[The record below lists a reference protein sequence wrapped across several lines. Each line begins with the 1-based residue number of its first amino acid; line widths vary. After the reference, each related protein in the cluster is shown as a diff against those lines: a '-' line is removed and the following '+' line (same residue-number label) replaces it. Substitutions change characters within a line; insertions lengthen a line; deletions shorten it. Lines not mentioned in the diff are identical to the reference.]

1 MRTKLALFALILA
14 AILLFGC
21 AQQPTK
27 PTPTPTATPAATAKP
42 GKESIKIGFTISLS
56 GPGAG
61 AGTEQYRAYEAWK
74 EWVNSKGGIYVKEYN
89 KKLPVEFVYYDDA
102 TEPARAKSLYEKLIL
117 EDKVDLLLA
126 PWGTFIHLAIVP
138 VIEKYKIPVIGNTA
152 GVEQAKINELQT
164 TYEFFTYPTPKTSAM
179 AYTLFLENLGV
190 KKIALLYAQTDF
202 TVANAKW
209 NKEFIEDKKFADV
222 VVYEGYPLGS
232 TDLKGLLLKVK
243 EANPDAVVVHS
254 YPADAILVT
263 SQMKELDINPKVF
276 ILGVGGQILAFDQKF
291 DDKTKEGI
299 VALNTWHPDFYPEAS
314 ELYNLYIKKYGHN
327 PPSHAL
333 GLAWVSCI
341 TLQKAIERAGTLD
354 SVKIRDVLASET
366 FETPFGEVK
375 FENQVNNQALTV
387 FDQWQNGELKP
398 IFVFKGVYPNVE
410 LAKEFKTTKM
420 EYPKPN
426 WPK

>member
-1 MRTKLALFALILA
+1 M
-14 AILLFGC
+14 
-21 AQQPTK
+21 
-27 PTPTPTATPAATAKP
+27 
-42 GKESIKIGFTISLS
+42 KESIKIGFTISLS

-61 AGTEQYRAYEAWK
+61 AGTEQYRAYEAWR
-74 EWVNSKGGIYVKEYN
+74 EWVNNRGGIYVKEYDS
-89 KKLPVEFVYYDDA
+89 KLPVEFVYYDDA

-152 GVEQAKINELQT
+152 GVEQSKINELQT

-179 AYTLFLENLGV
+179 VYTLFLERLGV
-190 KKIALLYAQTDF
+190 KKVALLYAQTDF

-209 NKEFIEDKKFADV
+209 NKKFLEDKGFADV
-222 VVYEGYPLGS
+222 VVYEGYPLGT

-276 ILGVGGQILAFDQKF
+276 VLGVGGQILAFDQKF

-314 ELYNLYIKKYGHN
+314 ELYSTYIKKYGHN

-341 TLQKAIERAGTLD
+341 TLQKAIEKAGTLD
-354 SVKIRDVLASET
+354 PVKIRDVLATET

-375 FENQVNNQALTV
+375 FEKQVNTKALTV
-387 FDQWQNGELKP
+387 FDQWQDGELKP

-410 LAKEFKTTKM
+410 LAEEFKTVKM
-420 EYPKPN
+420 EYPKPS
-426 WPK
+426 WQK

>member
-1 MRTKLALFALILA
+1 MVLLALILA
-14 AILLFGC
+14 ATLLFGC
-21 AQQPTK
+21 AQQAQEPAK
-27 PTPTPTATPAATAKP
+27 PTPPATSATPTSAEP
-42 GKESIKIGFTISLS
+42 GKDSIKIGFTISLS

-61 AGTEQYRAYEAWK
+61 AGTEQYRAYEVWK

-102 TEPARAKSLYEKLIL
+102 TEPARAKSLYEKLVL

-138 VIEKYKIPVIGNTA
+138 VIEKYRIPVIGNTA

-164 TYEFFTYPTPKTSAM
+164 KYEFFTYPTPKTSAM
-179 AYTLFLENLGV
+179 AYTLFLGNLGV

-209 NKEFIEDKKFADV
+209 NKKFIEDKKFAEV

-276 ILGVGGQILAFDQKF
+276 VLGVGGQILAFDQKF
-291 DDKTKEGI
+291 DEKTKEGI
-299 VALNTWHPDFYPEAS
+299 VALNTWHPDFYSEAA
-314 ELYNLYIKKYGHN
+314 ELYDLYIQKYGHN

-333 GLAWVSCI
+333 GLAWVSCL
-341 TLQKAIERAGTLD
+341 TLQMAIEKAGTLD
-354 SVKIRDVLASET
+354 PVKIRETLATET

-375 FENQVNNQALTV
+375 FENQVNTKALTV